1 MRSWIM
7 TTLLFLCLAYL
18 FYRSDNSLLGNLFLV
33 YAGISTVLFPFYTRW
48 RYKKHY
54 LKFIRDTYKN
64 RFGETCDIEFTE
76 DNIVTRDKSGELKI
90 NKGEIEEI
98 NEIQNHY
105 FLKARSGMAFIVPK
119 STTTDIESLKRE
131 IVALTANGAKH
142 SIELDWKW
150 K

>member
-1 MRSWIM
+1 M
-7 TTLLFLCLAYL
+7 TTLLFLGLAYL
-18 FYRSDNSLLGNLFLV
+18 FYQSDNAFLGNLFLV
-33 YAGISTVLFPFYTRW
+33 YAALSAALFPFYTRW

-64 RFGETCDIEFTE
+64 RFGETCNIEFTE
-76 DNIVTRDKSGELKI
+76 DTIVTRDKSGELKI